1 MSALVSAPMQIPHI
15 QSLSL
20 TYPSRLEA
28 QFISVLLSLLAI
40 LAAGMRPAPLHSSQ
54 QFNNVARAVRNVCN
68 ATLSILFTLSLA
80 ICSLVVNRK
89 QAWRTDGGT
98 AALVSYEFTCS
109 RAGYKPPTA
118 RLQTCDHICNPESL
132 PLPPSPIRV
141 ALGIQ
146 SVHVI
151 RFWWVW
157 TTGCHS
163 RPKLSEPQNP
173 NKEDDDLDNNG
184 SSRGGRCGHSVNV
197 ARAPIAATTVRR

>member
-1 MSALVSAPMQIPHI
+1 MSALVSALMQIPHI

-28 QFISVLLSLLAI
+28 QFISVLLSLLAN
-40 LAAGMRPAPLHSSQ
+40 LAAGMQPVPLHLQSC
-54 QFNNVARAVRNVCN
+54 R
-68 ATLSILFTLSLA
+68 
-80 ICSLVVNRK
+80 
-89 QAWRTDGGT
+89 
-98 AALVSYEFTCS
+98 
-109 RAGYKPPTA
+109 YKPPTA
-118 RLQTCDHICNPESL
+118 RLQKCDHICNPESL

-151 RFWWVW
+151 RIWWVW

-184 SSRGGRCGHSVNV
+184 SSGGGRCGHSINLE
-197 ARAPIAATTVRR
+197 RAPISATTVKR